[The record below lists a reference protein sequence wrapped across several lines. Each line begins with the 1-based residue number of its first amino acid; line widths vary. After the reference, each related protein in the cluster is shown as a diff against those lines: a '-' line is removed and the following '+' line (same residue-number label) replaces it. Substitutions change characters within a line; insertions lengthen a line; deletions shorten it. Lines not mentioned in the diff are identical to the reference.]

1 MMGLN
6 LVQLTRLKTR
16 REPLPVMWRRRHPG
30 YPHAAVM
37 ADINDELLRLQN
49 ELDELSK
56 QEELLATRK
65 QADDL
70 R

>member
-1 MMGLN
+1 ME
-6 LVQLTRLKTR
+6 KTSSGKS
-16 REPLPVMWRRRHPG
+16 P
-30 YPHAAVM
+30 AVM

-56 QEELLATRK
+56 QEELLAKRK